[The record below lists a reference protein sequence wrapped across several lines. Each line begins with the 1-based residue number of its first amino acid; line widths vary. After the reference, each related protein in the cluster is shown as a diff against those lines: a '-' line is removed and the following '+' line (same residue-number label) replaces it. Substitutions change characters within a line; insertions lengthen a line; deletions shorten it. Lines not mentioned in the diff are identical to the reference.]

1 MASIRLHQVS
11 VSFPIYDAKSR
22 SIKKR
27 VIAAAGRG
35 RIATGESNHV
45 VIRALNGVS
54 LNIEHGDRVGL
65 IGRNGAGKTTLLRVM
80 AGIYEPPSGAVEIE
94 GRVAPLFDIGM
105 GMDPESSGYENILL
119 RGLLLGLRKAEI
131 RAKFDEIAA
140 FTELGE
146 FLEMPLRTYS
156 AGMFARL
163 AFAIS
168 TSIDP
173 EILLLDEGI
182 GAGDDVFLEKA
193 KQRLDALINRARI
206 LVLASHSDELVRKLC
221 NRAVLMENGQVVA
234 TGSTDEVLERYHRK
248 AGTAMSSL
256 VHKTD
261 EPLSESRGE
270 RSRGGTANANVV
282 AVASDTLGLK

>member
-1 MASIRLHQVS
+1 
-11 VSFPIYDAKSR
+11 
-22 SIKKR
+22 
-27 VIAAAGRG
+27 
-35 RIATGESNHV
+35 
-45 VIRALNGVS
+45 
-54 LNIEHGDRVGL
+54 
-65 IGRNGAGKTTLLRVM
+65 
-80 AGIYEPPSGAVEIE
+80 
-94 GRVAPLFDIGM
+94 M

-119 RGLLLGLRKAEI
+119 RGLYLGLRKAEI
-131 RAKFDEIAA
+131 RAKVDEIAD

-193 KQRLDALINRARI
+193 KRRLDALINRARI

-221 NRAVLMENGQVVA
+221 NQAILMENGRVV
-234 TGSTDEVLERYHRK
+234 TSGPTDEMLERYHQK
-248 AGTAMSSL
+248 PGVSAPILVHETDAAMS
-256 VHKTD
+256 
-261 EPLSESRGE
+261 
-270 RSRGGTANANVV
+270 
-282 AVASDTLGLK
+282 

>member
-1 MASIRLHQVS
+1 MASILLDQVS

-27 VIAAAGRG
+27 VLVAAGRG
-35 RIATGESNHV
+35 RIATGEDNHV
-45 VIRALNGVS
+45 VIRALERVS
-54 LNIEHGDRVGL
+54 IKIEHGDRVGL

-80 AGIYEPPSGAVEIE
+80 AGIYEPPSGAVEVE

-119 RGLLLGLRKAEI
+119 RGLYLGLRKAEI
-131 RAKFDEIAA
+131 RAKIDEIAE

-146 FLEMPLRTYS
+146 LLEMPLRTYS

-182 GAGDDVFLEKA
+182 GAGDEAFLEKA
-193 KQRLDALINRARI
+193 KLRLDALINRARI
-206 LVLASHSDELVRKLC
+206 LVLASHSDVLIRRLC
-221 NRAVLMENGQVVA
+221 NRAILMQNGQVVA
-234 TGSTDEVLERYHRK
+234 SGSTDEMLDRYHGK
-248 AGTAMSSL
+248 TSAPASTL
-256 VHKTD
+256 VHETD
-261 EPLSESRGE
+261 EAIS
-270 RSRGGTANANVV
+270 
-282 AVASDTLGLK
+282 

>member
-1 MASIRLHQVS
+1 MASIRLDRVS

-27 VIAAAGRG
+27 VLVAAGRG
-35 RIATGESNHV
+35 RIGTSEANHV
-45 VIRALNGVS
+45 VIRALDGVS
-54 LNIEHGDRVGL
+54 VKIEHGDRVGL

-80 AGIYEPPSGAVEIE
+80 AGIYEPPSGTVEVE

-119 RGLLLGLRKAEI
+119 RGLFLGLRKAEI
-131 RAKFDEIAA
+131 RAKVDEIAD

-182 GAGDDVFLEKA
+182 GAGDEAFLEKA

-221 NRAVLMENGQVVA
+221 NRAILMENGRVV
-234 TGSTDEVLERYHRK
+234 TSGPTDEMLERYHQK
-248 AGTAMSSL
+248 ASASAPILVHETDAAMS
-256 VHKTD
+256 
-261 EPLSESRGE
+261 
-270 RSRGGTANANVV
+270 
-282 AVASDTLGLK
+282 

>member
-1 MASIRLHQVS
+1 
-11 VSFPIYDAKSR
+11 
-22 SIKKR
+22 
-27 VIAAAGRG
+27 
-35 RIATGESNHV
+35 

-54 LNIEHGDRVGL
+54 VNIEHGDRVGL

-80 AGIYEPPSGAVEIE
+80 AGIYEPPSGTVEIE

-119 RGLLLGLRKAEI
+119 RGLYLGLRKAEI
-131 RAKFDEIAA
+131 RAKVDEIAD

-206 LVLASHSDELVRKLC
+206 LVLASHSDLLIRKLC
-221 NRAVLMENGQVVA
+221 NRAILMENGQVDA
-234 TGSTDEVLERYHRK
+234 SGSTDEMLERYHGK
-248 AGTAMSSL
+248 PTVPVSSL
-256 VHKTD
+256 VQAYS
-261 EPLSESRGE
+261 EPVS
-270 RSRGGTANANVV
+270 
-282 AVASDTLGLK
+282 

>member
-1 MASIRLHQVS
+1 MASIRLDRVS

-27 VIAAAGRG
+27 VLAAAGRG
-35 RIATGESNHV
+35 RIARGEANRL
-45 VIRALNGVS
+45 VIRALDGVS
-54 LNIEHGDRVGL
+54 VKIEHGERVGL

-80 AGIYEPPSGAVEIE
+80 AGIYEPPSGTVEVE

-105 GMDPESSGYENILL
+105 GMDPESSGYENIVL
-119 RGLLLGLRKAEI
+119 RGLFLGLRKAEI
-131 RAKFDEIAA
+131 KAKVDEIAE
-140 FTELGE
+140 FTELGD

-221 NRAVLMENGQVVA
+221 NRAILMENGQVVA
-234 TGSTDEVLERYHRK
+234 TGSTDEMLERYHRK
-248 AGTAMSSL
+248 ASASASSL
-256 VHKTD
+256 IH
-261 EPLSESRGE
+261 EPHE
-270 RSRGGTANANVV
+270 
-282 AVASDTLGLK
+282 AVS

>member
-1 MASIRLHQVS
+1 MASIRLNQVS
-11 VSFPIYDAKSR
+11 VSFPIYDARSR

-27 VIAAAGRG
+27 VLAAAGRS
-35 RIATGESNHV
+35 RIGTGEDNHV
-45 VIRALNGVS
+45 VIRALNGISVK
-54 LNIEHGDRVGL
+54 IEHGERVGL

-80 AGIYEPPSGAVEIE
+80 AGIYEPPSGTVEVE

-119 RGLLLGLRKAEI
+119 RGLYLGLRKTEI
-131 RAKFDEIAA
+131 RAKVNEIAD

-182 GAGDDVFLEKA
+182 GAGDDVFLAKA

-206 LVLASHSDELVRKLC
+206 LVLASHSDDLVRKLC
-221 NRAVLMENGQVVA
+221 NRAFLMENGQVVA
-234 TGSTDEVLERYHRK
+234 TGSTDEMLDRYHQRPS
-248 AGTAMSSL
+248 ASVPSL
-256 VHKTD
+256 VHATG
-261 EPLSESRGE
+261 EPVS
-270 RSRGGTANANVV
+270 
-282 AVASDTLGLK
+282 